1 MIEPVPAEQ
10 PQAPQTRKG
19 APARFRFGRLLH
31 WVSHLKFPFGALGI
45 YFQARAMFFTQGP
58 ALIDA
63 LSSALLMYGI
73 AMSFEGLR
81 DGDDVSEKH
90 RRALLEK
97 PRLFQATIAVVF
109 TGGLFSIAVGCSQF
123 FLSKDRELAWAIT
136 TFGLGMIAL
145 GRQQYDQFVSVRS
158 KAPAAADGRASD
170 TPPAGGVEERL

>member
-1 MIEPVPAEQ
+1 MIETGQAEESQ
-10 PQAPQTRKG
+10 TPRTRKG
-19 APARFRFGRLLH
+19 APARFWFGRLLH
-31 WVSHLKFPFGALGI
+31 WASHLKFPFGALGV

-81 DGDDVSEKH
+81 GGDDVSEKH

-97 PRLFQATIAVVF
+97 PRLFQATIAAVF
-109 TGGLFSIAVGCSQF
+109 AGGLFSIAVGCSQF
-123 FLSKDRELAWAIT
+123 FLSRDRELAWAIT

-145 GRQQYDQFVSVRS
+145 GRQQHDQFVSVRS
-158 KAPAAADGRASD
+158 VAPEARD
-170 TPPAGGVEERL
+170 TAPPPARPAETAAGRR